1 MVSQATEMLVDITDN
16 YNQLLNEIESKLGD
30 RYMIL
35 DAVEHDKLLI
45 DDGLLMRSR
54 RYFWIID
61 ALDTFTVTIEE
72 SIKKYSGF
80 INELKSASSKL
91 NQEKHGSTEDPAFTK
106 FKELRGRIQ
115 ELRDRAITRRDG
127 VRILLFY
134 NIGLNLT
141 DLS

>member
-1 MVSQATEMLVDITDN
+1 
-16 YNQLLNEIESKLGD
+16 
-30 RYMIL
+30 MIL

-45 DDGLLMRSR
+45 DDRLLMRSR

-61 ALDTFTVTIEE
+61 ALDTFSVTIEE
-72 SIKKYSGF
+72 SIKKYFGF

-91 NQEKHGSTEDPAFTK
+91 NKEKHGSTKYPAFTK

>member
-16 YNQLLNEIESKLGD
+16 YNQLLNEIESKLGG

-45 DDGLLMRSR
+45 DGLLMRSH

-61 ALDTFTVTIEE
+61 ALDTFSVTTEE

-91 NQEKHGSTEDPAFTK
+91 NQEKLGSTEDPAFTK
-106 FKELRGRIQ
+106 FKELRGKIQ
-115 ELRDRAITRRDG
+115 ELRDRAITRQDG